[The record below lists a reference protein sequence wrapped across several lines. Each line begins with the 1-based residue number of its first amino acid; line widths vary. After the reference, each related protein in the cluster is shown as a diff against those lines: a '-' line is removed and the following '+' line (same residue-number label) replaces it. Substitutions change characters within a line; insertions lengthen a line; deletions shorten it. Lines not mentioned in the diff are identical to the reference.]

1 MAGSSSLKKART
13 AIQAPYEAGES
24 HRFRETCQRRPPADL
39 EQYPQTG
46 RSQVK
51 YQVVIVKGPSSYGA
65 MVPDLPGVYAVGKTA
80 NETRERIAGA
90 IDLHIRGLIA
100 DGEPV
105 PPPSVAELVEV
116 AI

>member
-1 MAGSSSLKKART
+1 
-13 AIQAPYEAGES
+13 
-24 HRFRETCQRRPPADL
+24 
-39 EQYPQTG
+39 
-46 RSQVK
+46 
-51 YQVVIVKGPSSYGA
+51 
-65 MVPDLPGVYAVGKTA
+65 MVPDLPGVYAVGETA

-105 PPPSVAELVEV
+105 PQPSVAELVEV